1 MGEEAR
7 ELAAAGSFCC
17 AYVAARAA
25 SQLCASDVSLST
37 SPGGV
42 SVRILPH
49 AVTAKVGQNEDE
61 RKLGEAALQ
70 ARRTQPRHQLKLHR
84 NFGSVVAVRGVLA
97 AVALARW

>member
-1 MGEEAR
+1 MKR
-7 ELAAAGSFCC
+7 CVNWLQQ
-17 AYVAARAA
+17 VASVVRMWLLVQHL
-25 SQLCASDVSLST
+25 QLCASDVSLST

-49 AVTAKVGQNEDE
+49 TVTEKVGQNEDE

-70 ARRTQPRHQLKLHR
+70 ARRIQRQHQLKLHR